1 MGSPAQSNEAGAKSM
16 GYKMNETADKIIS
29 IIADKLHIDVG
40 TVNPQ
45 STLQDLG
52 ADSLDMVDIIMKI
65 EEEFG
70 IEINDEDAEK
80 LHNVQDVINYVH
92 ALRVK

>member
-1 MGSPAQSNEAGAKSM
+1 MAIE
-16 GYKMNETADKIIS
+16 MNETASKITS
-29 IIADKLHIDVG
+29 IIAEKLHIDATAV
-40 TVNPQ
+40 TPQ
-45 STLQDLG
+45 ATLQDLG

-70 IEINDEDAEK
+70 IEINDEDAES
-80 LHNVQDVINYVH
+80 LHNVQDVISYVH

>member
-1 MGSPAQSNEAGAKSM
+1 MTIE
-16 GYKMNETADKIIS
+16 MNDTARKIAT
-29 IIADKLHIDVG
+29 IIADKLHVDAATI
-40 TVNPQ
+40 TPQ

-52 ADSLDMVDIIMKI
+52 ADSLDMVDIVMKI

-70 IEINDEDAEK
+70 IEINDENAER

-92 ALRVK
+92 ELREK

>member
-1 MGSPAQSNEAGAKSM
+1 MAIEINDTAQKVIA
-16 GYKMNETADKIIS
+16 
-29 IIADKLHIDVG
+29 IIADKLHLDAAD
-40 TVNPQ
+40 VNPQ
-45 STLQDLG
+45 ATLQDLG

-80 LHNVQDVINYVH
+80 LLNVQDVINYIH
-92 ALRVK
+92 ALRTK

>member
-1 MGSPAQSNEAGAKSM
+1 MAIEMS
-16 GYKMNETADKIIS
+16 ETAQKITS
-29 IIADKLHIDVG
+29 IIAEKLHVDAASI
-40 TVNPQ
+40 NPQ

-52 ADSLDMVDIIMKI
+52 ADSLDMVDIVMKI

-92 ALRVK
+92 ELREK

>member
-1 MGSPAQSNEAGAKSM
+1 MAIEIS
-16 GYKMNETADKIIS
+16 ETASKITS
-29 IIADKLHIDVG
+29 IIAEKLHIDVAN
-40 TVNPQ
+40 VNAQ

-52 ADSLDMVDIIMKI
+52 ADSLDMVDIVMKV

-80 LHNVQDVINYVH
+80 LHTVQDFINYVH
-92 ALRVK
+92 NLRIK

>member
-1 MGSPAQSNEAGAKSM
+1 MAIEIQ
-16 GYKMNETADKIIS
+16 ETANKIIS
-29 IIADKLHIDVG
+29 IIAEKLHVDASTI
-40 TVNPQ
+40 NAQ

-52 ADSLDMVDIIMKI
+52 ADSLDMVDIIMKV

-70 IEINDEDAEK
+70 IEINDEDAEG

>member
-1 MGSPAQSNEAGAKSM
+1 MTIEMS
-16 GYKMNETADKIIS
+16 ETATKIKS
-29 IIADKLHIDVG
+29 IIAEKLNMDVQ
-40 TVNPQ
+40 NINAQ

-70 IEINDEDAEK
+70 IEINDEDAER
-80 LHNVQDVINYVH
+80 LHNVQDVIDYVH
-92 ALRVK
+92 ELRTK

>member
-1 MGSPAQSNEAGAKSM
+1 
-16 GYKMNETADKIIS
+16 
-29 IIADKLHIDVG
+29 
-40 TVNPQ
+40 
-45 STLQDLG
+45 
-52 ADSLDMVDIIMKI
+52 MVDIIMKV

-80 LHNVQDVINYVH
+80 MHNVDDVINYVH

>member
-1 MGSPAQSNEAGAKSM
+1 MAIEIQ
-16 GYKMNETADKIIS
+16 ETSGKIIS
-29 IIADKLHIDVG
+29 IIAEKLHVDAATIQS
-40 TVNPQ
+40 Q

-52 ADSLDMVDIIMKI
+52 ADSLDMVDIIMKV

-92 ALRVK
+92 ALRIK

>member
-1 MGSPAQSNEAGAKSM
+1 MAIEMQ
-16 GYKMNETADKIIS
+16 ETANKIIS
-29 IIADKLHIDVG
+29 IIADKLHIDA
-40 TVNPQ
+40 TTINAQ

-52 ADSLDMVDIIMKI
+52 ADSLDMVDIIMKV

-92 ALRVK
+92 ALRIK